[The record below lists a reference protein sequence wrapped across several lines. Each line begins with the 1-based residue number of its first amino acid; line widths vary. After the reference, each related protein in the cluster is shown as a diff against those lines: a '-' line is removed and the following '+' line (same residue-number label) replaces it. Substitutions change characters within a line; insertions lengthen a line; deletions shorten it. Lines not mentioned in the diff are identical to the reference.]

1 MGREDQGAGA
11 DRYTVIPRTLIFLF
25 RGDQVL
31 LLKGSPQKRLWANRY
46 NGIGGHLER
55 GEGAEE
61 AARRE
66 LKEETG
72 LNAALLRLCGT
83 VLINAGAERGVCLL
97 VYWGEAADG
106 EPQQSEEGALTWVRL
121 AELPQL
127 PLVEDLYQ
135 LIPAV
140 LRSRET
146 QIPFSARY
154 WYDEQNQLRVEIS
167 G

>member
-11 DRYTVIPRTLIFLF
+11 ERYTVIPRTLIFLF
-25 RGDQVL
+25 RGDEVL

-55 GEGAEE
+55 GEGALD

-72 LNAALLRLCGT
+72 LDATLLRLCGT
-83 VLINAGAERGVCLL
+83 VLIDAGADHGICLL
-97 VYWGEAADG
+97 VYWGEAANG
-106 EPQQSEEGALTWVRL
+106 EPQESDEGELNWVHL
-121 AELPQL
+121 AELIHL

>member
-1 MGREDQGAGA
+1 MGKEEQGAGVQ
-11 DRYTVIPRTLIFLF
+11 RYTVIPRTLIFLF
-25 RGDQVL
+25 RGEEVL

-46 NGIGGHLER
+46 NGIGGHHER

-72 LNAALLRLCGT
+72 LDAARLRLCGT
-83 VLINAGAERGVCLL
+83 VLIDAGAERGICLL
-97 VYWGEAADG
+97 VYWGEAANG
-106 EPQQSEEGALTWVRL
+106 ELQESEEGELLWVRL
-121 AELPQL
+121 EELPQL

-140 LRSRET
+140 VHSRET
-146 QIPFSARY
+146 QNPFSARY
-154 WYDEQNQLRVEIS
+154 WYDEQNQLQVEIS